1 MTHRGA
7 RRPYRITH
15 PVTLELS
22 FKNYLPAEV
31 LTYLRSVE
39 RVDSH
44 TIRFKGRDMLEV
56 SDFLD
61 FVDTY
66 SPDLSP

>member
-1 MTHRGA
+1 
-7 RRPYRITH
+7 
-15 PVTLELS
+15 VTLELS